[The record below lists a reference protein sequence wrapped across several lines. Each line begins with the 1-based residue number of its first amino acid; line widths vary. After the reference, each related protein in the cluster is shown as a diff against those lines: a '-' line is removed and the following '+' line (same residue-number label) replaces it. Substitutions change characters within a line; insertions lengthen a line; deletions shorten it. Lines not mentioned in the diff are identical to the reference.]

1 MVAVKDGNE
10 VALSD
15 AHRVVNVAG
24 LGVLVFF
31 ALDIAGADF
40 TGKVFKFLT
49 TAVVQDINIEFFF
62 GPVYGERCVHRRF
75 HYVQRFVVSRNENID
90 TRPAL
95 LILRQRGGF
104 TVKHPAD
111 LEVAEQHHDE
121 GIGFSDD
128 QQPCKDHRGVAVGIQ
143 CFRITPPNVAG
154 RHDDRN
160 HDQHQQRKAGL
171 RLKECKRDHT

>member
-62 GPVYGERCVHRRF
+62 GPVYGERAYTV
-75 HYVQRFVVSRNENID
+75 
-90 TRPAL
+90 
-95 LILRQRGGF
+95 GF
-104 TVKHPAD
+104 TTSSGS
-111 LEVAEQHHDE
+111 L
-121 GIGFSDD
+121 
-128 QQPCKDHRGVAVGIQ
+128 
-143 CFRITPPNVAG
+143 
-154 RHDDRN
+154 
-160 HDQHQQRKAGL
+160 
-171 RLKECKRDHT
+171 